1 MMILSCG
8 EVLWDLFPEGA
19 RFGGAPAN
27 FACHAALLG
36 GEVSLLSAVGLD
48 ERGTEAFAILQ
59 RFGIDTSLIQ
69 RINETTTGTVDV
81 TVDPSGKPSYTIQ
94 PSSAWDH
101 IAWSDALKKHVEKA
115 DAVYFGTLGQR
126 AAYSR
131 KTIRRALNLARTCG
145 IPRVLDVNL
154 RRPFHD
160 EYIIRESMALAS
172 VVKLSEEELDTV
184 AAACNIPLE
193 KNPETTLLHL
203 LNHFG
208 LDHGVMTCG
217 PEGALLVT
225 STEVVV
231 QPGIP
236 TLVCDTVGAGDS
248 FTAAFTLGLLRGES
262 LRGILRNAC
271 KTASAVC
278 SKPGA
283 VPVP

>member
-101 IAWSDALKKHVEKA
+101 IAWSCRSTMMPPVSRHHFRRTKCESSGIAMHVCA
-115 DAVYFGTLGQR
+115 W
-126 AAYSR
+126 
-131 KTIRRALNLARTCG
+131 
-145 IPRVLDVNL
+145 
-154 RRPFHD
+154 
-160 EYIIRESMALAS
+160 
-172 VVKLSEEELDTV
+172 
-184 AAACNIPLE
+184 
-193 KNPETTLLHL
+193 
-203 LNHFG
+203 
-208 LDHGVMTCG
+208 
-217 PEGALLVT
+217 
-225 STEVVV
+225 
-231 QPGIP
+231 
-236 TLVCDTVGAGDS
+236 
-248 FTAAFTLGLLRGES
+248 S
-262 LRGILRNAC
+262 LW
-271 KTASAVC
+271 C
-278 SKPGA
+278 SP
-283 VPVP
+283 